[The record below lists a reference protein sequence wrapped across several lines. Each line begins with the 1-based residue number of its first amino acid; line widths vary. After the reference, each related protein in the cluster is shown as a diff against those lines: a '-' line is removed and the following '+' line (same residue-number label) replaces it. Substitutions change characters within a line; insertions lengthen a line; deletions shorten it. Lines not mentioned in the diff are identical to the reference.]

1 MTPTVCSQCGGASRD
16 PPPRGFFAARC
27 ASAQNEGISMENIWF
42 QSALWM
48 ALALVAAIGSLFVT
62 ISAALFEIVVGAI
75 AGNTVGL
82 PLTQWIDYIASFGA
96 VVLTFLAGTD
106 IDPHVVKRNFGASV
120 TIGLMGFFAP
130 YLGCLLLARYGL
142 GWSWPEAQIAGIAL
156 STTSVAVVYAVMVET
171 GYNRTEL
178 GKIILAAC
186 FINDIGTVLALG
198 LVFANYKIYLL
209 LFVVVTIVAMGTV
222 PWIIPWVFERVGGRA
237 SEPEIKLL
245 FLILFV
251 LGGLANLGKSE
262 AVLPAYLIGM
272 ALAPFFMNQQEL
284 QRRMRAICFAF
295 LTPFYFLKA
304 GSLIDAH
311 TLLSAAGL
319 IVLFLAMKMATKF
332 AGILPLTRHF
342 KFGGREG
349 MYTTLMMSTGLTFGS
364 ISALF
369 GLTNHIISQQQYT
382 ILVTAVIGSAVV
394 PTLIAQLWFQP
405 HFEPLEEDA

>member
-1 MTPTVCSQCGGASRD
+1 
-16 PPPRGFFAARC
+16 
-27 ASAQNEGISMENIWF
+27 MENVWF
-42 QSALWM
+42 QSALWI
-48 ALALVAAIGSLFVT
+48 ALALVAAMGSLYIT

-82 PLTQWIDYIASFGA
+82 PLTPWINYIAGVGA

-106 IDPHVVKRNFGASV
+106 IDPHVVKRNFGSSV

-130 YLGCLLLARYGL
+130 YIGCFLLARYGL
-142 GWSWPEAQIAGIAL
+142 GWPWPQAQIAGISL

-198 LVFANYKIYLL
+198 LIFANYNLYLL
-209 LFVVVTIVAMGTV
+209 LFVVATVAVMAVLPFVV
-222 PWIIPWVFERVGGRA
+222 PWLFKRISGRA
-237 SEPEIKLL
+237 SEPEIKFL
-245 FLILFV
+245 FLVLFA

-272 ALAPFFMNQQEL
+272 ALAPFFMKNREL
-284 QRRMRAICFAF
+284 QLRLRAICFAF

-304 GSLIDAH
+304 GSLIEWQA
-311 TLLSAAGL
+311 LLTGAGL
-319 IVLFLAMKMATKF
+319 IAAFLAMKMATKF
-332 AGILPLTRHF
+332 IGILPLTRYF
-342 KFGGREG
+342 KFDPREG
-349 MYTTLMMSTGLTFGS
+349 MYTTMMMSTGLTFGS

-369 GLTNHIISQQQYT
+369 GLTNHIIDASQYT
-382 ILVTAVIGSAVV
+382 VLLTAVIGSAVV
-394 PTLIAQLWFQP
+394 PTLIAQIWFHP